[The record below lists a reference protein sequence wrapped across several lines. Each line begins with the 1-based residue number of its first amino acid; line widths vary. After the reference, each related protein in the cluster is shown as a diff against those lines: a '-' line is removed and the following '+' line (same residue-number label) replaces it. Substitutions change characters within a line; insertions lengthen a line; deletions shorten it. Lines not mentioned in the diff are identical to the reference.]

1 MGWLSIR
8 QPTSSIKQMAIM
20 TVRQLLTIARDI
32 YAAAAVDPDLDAAER
47 NVASSAVPVVDAVI
61 GDLNA
66 QNIIPQLGRR
76 NAAITNL
83 HDQAM
88 SPFFGILR
96 NHQDFSAGR
105 LYNGVDA
112 VNACLDLIRDQSP
125 SDDLT
130 L

>member
-1 MGWLSIR
+1 
-8 QPTSSIKQMAIM
+8 MALF
-20 TVRQLLTIARDI
+20 TVRQLLTVARDI
-32 YAAAAVDPDLDAAER
+32 FSAASSDPGLDAAER
-47 NVASSAVPVVDAVI
+47 NVSASAVPVINTVL

-66 QNIIPQLGRR
+66 QNIIPQAGRR

-83 HDQAM
+83 RDQAM
-88 SPFFGILR
+88 VPFWGILH
-96 NHQDFSAGR
+96 NHMDFPPAR